1 MRAKDGK
8 LIPLDPVGLA
18 QTSPT
23 LGVKRA
29 IRTMVKPRKPKD
41 EGKGCRGWC
50 YSLLEA
56 QRNRPNDPEDRQPS
70 TDLFLITNQVN

>member
-8 LIPLDPVGLA
+8 LIPLDSVGLA

-29 IRTMVKPRKPKD
+29 VRTMIKPRKPKD
-41 EGKGCRGWC
+41 AGKGCRGW
-50 YSLLEA
+50 YTILSWKL
-56 QRNRPNDPEDRQPS
+56 RGIDPMTLK
-70 TDLFLITNQVN
+70 TDNPGLICS